1 MRVFD
6 SAESLKESVG
16 EELGYSDW
24 LLVDQGRVDLFA
36 QATEDRQW
44 IHVDPQRA
52 AEGPFGGTI
61 VHGYLTLSLLVPLMK
76 GVFQVNGH
84 KMALNYGQNKVRFP
98 APAPVGSRL
107 RAAVTVRSVED
118 VKGGVQVVWG
128 VAVEAD
134 GVAKPVCVAEP
145 VTRYYF

>member
-24 LLVDQGRVDLFA
+24 LLVDQGCVDLFA